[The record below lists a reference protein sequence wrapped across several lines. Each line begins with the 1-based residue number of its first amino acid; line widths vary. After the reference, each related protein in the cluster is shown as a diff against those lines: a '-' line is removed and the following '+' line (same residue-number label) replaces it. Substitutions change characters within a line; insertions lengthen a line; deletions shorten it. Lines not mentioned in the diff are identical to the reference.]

1 MENVEALATELK
13 KKGYDANVNNFYG
26 SKWKV
31 SVHSLP
37 SRRITMSDYSK
48 TLLPLALQFIDN
60 GKVLDV
66 NYVPKR

>member
-1 MENVEALATELK
+1 
-13 KKGYDANVNNFYG
+13 
-26 SKWKV
+26 
-31 SVHSLP
+31 
-37 SRRITMSDYSK
+37 MSDYSK